1 MANPKKKFSK
11 IYDKYVEQI
20 YRFVFLKVNSQEVAQ
35 DLVSETFLRCWGAF
49 RNKKDI
55 KNPRAFLYQIARNL
69 VIDYYREKGKV
80 VMVSADSTPLVDPRE
95 GLEEKTNKNLEL
107 ERIKNCLTSLKEEY
121 QNAIIWYY
129 LEGLPVSEIAHLL
142 GKNEGA
148 TRVLI
153 SRALRALKE
162 KISEA

>member
-20 YRFVFLKVNSQEVAQ
+20 YRFVFLKVNSQETAQ
-35 DLVSETFLRCWGAF
+35 DLVSETFLRCWEAF
-49 RNKKDI
+49 RDKKDI

-69 VIDYYREKGKV
+69 VVDHYREKGKA
-80 VMVSADSTPLVDPRE
+80 VMISADSASLPDPRE

-107 ERIKNCLTSLKEEY
+107 DRIKSCLTSLKEEY

-129 LEGLPVSEIAHLL
+129 LEELPISEIAHLL
-142 GKNEGA
+142 GKTEGA

-153 SRALRALKE
+153 SRALQALKE
-162 KISEA
+162 KVSEA